1 MYCLRHSLR
10 LLVLLLTL
18 CLGVGGQLFGQ
29 YYPIHVTVQWPS
41 SQNPENLLSATSSSE
56 GRVGRKQGLKV
67 ERVDKIG
74 SFDASR
80 LAHDVGTV
88 RFESSAQARYAFDSG
103 TESWYQRSVKL
114 DEYYKPV
121 VY

>member
-10 LLVLLLTL
+10 LFVLLLTL
-18 CLGVGGQLFGQ
+18 SLGVGGQLFGQ
-29 YYPIHVTVQWPS
+29 YYPIHATVQWAS
-41 SQNPENLLSATSSSE
+41 SQSPENLLSATSSSR
-56 GRVGRKQGLKV
+56 GRVGTKQGLKV
-67 ERVDKIG
+67 ERVERIG

-80 LAHDVGTV
+80 LAHDVGMV
-88 RFESSAQARYAFDSG
+88 RFEPSAQGCYAFDSG